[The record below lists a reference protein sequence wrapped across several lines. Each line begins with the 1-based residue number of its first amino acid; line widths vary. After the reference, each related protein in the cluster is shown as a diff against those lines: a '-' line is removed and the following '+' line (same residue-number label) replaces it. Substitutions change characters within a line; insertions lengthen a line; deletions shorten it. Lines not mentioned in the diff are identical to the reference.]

1 MNRRRTIL
9 IVVAT
14 VALVTIGWHFRW
26 DIGFRAIR
34 IVDPVVR
41 RWAEREVKRLSDDAY
56 RLTSTEIRVDAD
68 ERMIS
73 IDTILLTTDSAT
85 NSRRERPLPY
95 LTLRFHNCSLNG
107 VDLDGLSA
115 GAGFK
120 VSGAGCDTVVV
131 VGDVPKG
138 VAGDSTGSFLSLNE
152 ELDLPRSVP
161 TIRFDSITFPNVS
174 VQLAIAGR
182 NGGRTT
188 FGFERLGVRLDSI
201 FYRRNLSLDDQRT
214 LYSSNVAVQLD
225 EFSGSR
231 EAADRLDIDMIRA
244 DLATGSFAMH
254 GFAWAPLPG
263 AFADSLGLRELEVDT
278 LQLEGVDW
286 RAFLTRGDAVVGSI
300 KLRGARVAMQD
311 AMGDTTTST
320 PSAAD
325 QLRARRWVLERT
337 LRAIDRGVHLDTL
350 DARAVRVAEPGGE
363 GGAVITV
370 DTLTVAGLHFGF
382 DQADWGSAQPLGPLR
397 LNANGVERRWED
409 YRTALEAMS
418 LDLGSGAAVVT
429 GLSYGTVG
437 TDADFTRRRRWRTDR
452 IGVSADSLDVSGI
465 DAAAWVRRGA
475 YRAGH
480 IGVVGL
486 HLDVFSDKRK
496 PSRGNRTVHQY
507 PQEWFRTTPLDL
519 HVDSAT
525 IAGRV
530 TYRERGAENP
540 ATGVLRFEG
549 MRATLAN
556 GGVDPARIRGDS
568 TIRVNASARLMGAGP
583 LRVDITLPMYAR
595 QFDGEWSGSL
605 GGMDVTMLNELL
617 TGISTM
623 RFTNGSI
630 DRIAFRASIR
640 NGVSR
645 GTVQPRWRDLSVEL
659 PGVARTG
666 ILQGLRRAIA
676 KFAAN
681 QFVVRIDNHAGMGT
695 EENPQ
700 QPVNGT
706 IQHRWTPR
714 ETLLQHLWFS
724 LRDALLVTITL

>member
-14 VALVTIGWHFRW
+14 VALVTIGWYFRW

-41 RWAEREVKRLSDDAY
+41 RWAEREVRRLSDDTY
-56 RLTSTEIRVDAD
+56 RLSSTEIRVNAD
-68 ERMIS
+68 ERTIS
-73 IDTILLTTDSAT
+73 IDTIQLTTDSTA
-85 NSRRERPLPY
+85 NSRRDRPLPF

-107 VDLDGLSA
+107 VDLEGLSE
-115 GAGFK
+115 GAGLK
-120 VSGAGCDTVVV
+120 VSGAGCDTVVIL
-131 VGDVPKG
+131 GDVPKG
-138 VAGDSTGSFLSLNE
+138 VAGDSTGSFLSLNQD
-152 ELDLPRSVP
+152 LDLPRSVP

-182 NGGRTT
+182 DGGRTT

-201 FYRRNLSLDDQRT
+201 FYRRNLSLADQRT
-214 LYSSNVAVQLD
+214 LYSSNVTVQLD

-231 EAADRLDIDMIRA
+231 EAADRLDIEMIRA

-278 LQLEGVDW
+278 LRLEGVDW

-311 AMGDTTTST
+311 ALADST
-320 PSAAD
+320 VAIPSAAD

-337 LRAIDRGVHLDTL
+337 LRTIDRGVHLDTL
-350 DARAVRVAEPGGE
+350 DARAVRVIEPGE
-363 GGAVITV
+363 NGGAVITV
-370 DTLTVAGLHFGF
+370 DTLTLAGLHFGF
-382 DQADWGSAQPLGPLR
+382 EQSAWGSAQPLGPLR
-397 LNANGVERRWED
+397 LKASGVERRWDD
-409 YRTALEAMS
+409 YRTALRTLS
-418 LDLGSGAAVVT
+418 LDLGSGAAVAT

-480 IGVVGL
+480 IGVTGL

-496 PSRGNRTVHQY
+496 PSRGTRTVHKY

-540 ATGVLRFEG
+540 STGVLRFENL
-549 MRATLAN
+549 RLSLAN
-556 GGVDPARIRGDS
+556 GGTDPARVRGDS
-568 TIRVNASARLMGAGP
+568 TIRLRATARLMGAGP
-583 LRVDITLPMYAR
+583 LRLELTLPMYAR

-605 GGMDVTMLNELL
+605 GGMDVSAFNELL

-630 DRIAFRASIR
+630 DRIDFKASIR

-666 ILQGLRRAIA
+666 ILRGIRRAIA

-695 EENPQ
+695 AENPQ
-700 QPVNGT
+700 EPINAT
-706 IQHRWTPR
+706 IQHRWTQR

-724 LRDALLVTITL
+724 LRDALVVTLTL